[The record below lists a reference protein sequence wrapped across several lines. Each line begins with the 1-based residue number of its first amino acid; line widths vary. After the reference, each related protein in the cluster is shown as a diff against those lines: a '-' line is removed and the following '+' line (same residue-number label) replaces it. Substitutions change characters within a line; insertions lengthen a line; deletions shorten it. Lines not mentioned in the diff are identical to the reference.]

1 MTVRMMAIR
10 TKQLKAR
17 GVRMPAERPDVRGE
31 DGGSAAKQTENATR
45 QRGGDT
51 PRTDV
56 EDDELNE
63 ALARHKRSNRAALA
77 SVKALEASGNG
88 TAAELADKG
97 DDAEEDDVAPC
108 FAVVEQAEV
117 GLETGD
123 WADQGGDVS

>member
-1 MTVRMMAIR
+1 MAIR

-45 QRGGDT
+45 QHGGDT

-56 EDDELNE
+56 EDDELDE

-77 SVKALEASGNG
+77 SVEALEASGNG

-97 DDAEEDDVAPC
+97 DDAEEDDVAPRL
-108 FAVVEQAEV
+108 AVVEQAEV